1 MNDLN
6 NDLNTERKAN
16 LYFYCVFLSQIVN
29 FALSQKQVNT
39 VGYSN

>member
-16 LYFYCVFLSQIVN
+16 LVN